1 MRIFNQQN
9 GKTVATII
17 ATNSM
22 TLDDAIRLV
31 GGTIH
36 EEANGFDENVE
47 IRGKWYCYD
56 DLNMDFADENRYKV
70 REAYMERWYW
80 NVEPDVV
87 EDVQSNGMDLEEIE
101 RLAEGWGV
109 TVNEL
114 LEQVESI

>member
-1 MRIFNQQN
+1 MRLFNERN
-9 GKTVATII
+9 GKTVANII
-17 ATNSM
+17 ATNGM

-47 IRGKWYCYD
+47 IRGEWYCYD
-56 DLNMDFADENRYKV
+56 DLNMDFADEYRYKV

-87 EDVQSNGMDLEEIE
+87 EEVQRDGMDLDEIE

-114 LEQVESI
+114 LRQVESI